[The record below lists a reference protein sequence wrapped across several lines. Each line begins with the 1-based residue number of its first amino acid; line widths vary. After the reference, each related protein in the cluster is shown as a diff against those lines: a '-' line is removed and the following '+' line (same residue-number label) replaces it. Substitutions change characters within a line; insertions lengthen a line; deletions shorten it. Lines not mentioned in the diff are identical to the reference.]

1 MLKALG
7 VGSSSDRFARS
18 MQIQTEWE
26 RALQDTPNLL
36 LLNGNYFDLLPN
48 EMRTVHATP
57 HLSSF
62 QGSVAVYF

>member
-1 MLKALG
+1 
-7 VGSSSDRFARS
+7 
-18 MQIQTEWE
+18 MQIRTEWE